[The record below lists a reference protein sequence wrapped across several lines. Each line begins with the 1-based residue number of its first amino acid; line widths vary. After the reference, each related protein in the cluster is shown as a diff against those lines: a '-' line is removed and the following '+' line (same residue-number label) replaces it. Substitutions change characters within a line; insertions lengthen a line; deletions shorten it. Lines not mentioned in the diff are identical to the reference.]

1 MATNSEATDFKT
13 GFTKGYSRR
22 NRMVFK
28 NNFGWSISRESLFD
42 SCKRAYYF
50 HYYLSWGGWNRNA
63 PEDSRRAFKLKR
75 LVSLPLWR
83 GQLVHYIATKI
94 LQSTRSK
101 KRIPAEDDVTSYT
114 IESFNKQLNFSKEK
128 RYRYEPKKIRGKLHT
143 NWLALRDHE
152 YGIDIPPRH
161 IEKTRGECLK
171 AIKALLE
178 SPILDKI
185 SKTDSSK
192 WVIEDIDFSEFAQS
206 FQFEKTTIFLKTDF
220 MFRSNDGTF
229 NIVDWK
235 TFADNPPSSKK
246 RDLGRAGDQLGI
258 YGYYA
263 TAILGEPIGN
273 IKMYEINLLDAAR
286 EVVYTINKKSIERA
300 TKRINKGIAKLA
312 SVLTDNDTEKNNP
325 LTYQYF
331 PPNRGNKCKFCNFSI
346 ICDE

>member
-1 MATNSEATDFKT
+1 
-13 GFTKGYSRR
+13 
-22 NRMVFK
+22 MVFK

-42 SCKRAYYF
+42 SCRRAYYF
-50 HYYLSWGGWNRNA
+50 HYYLSWGGWNKNA
-63 PEDSRRAFKLKR
+63 PEASRKAFKLKR

-94 LQSTRSK
+94 LQSTRAK
-101 KRIPAEDDVTSYT
+101 KRIPAEDDVTRYT
-114 IESFNKQLNFSKEK
+114 MESFNKQLDFSKEK
-128 RYRYEPKKIRGKLHT
+128 KYLHEPKKTRGKLNT
-143 NWLALRDHE
+143 NWLALRDHQ
-152 YGIDIPPRH
+152 YGINIPAKRL
-161 IEKTRGECLK
+161 EKTRGECLK

-206 FQFEKTTIFLKTDF
+206 FQFEETTIFLKTDF

-235 TFADNPPSSKK
+235 TFANNPSSSKK

-263 TAILGEPIGN
+263 ATILGEPLSN
-273 IKMYEINLLDAAR
+273 IRMYEVNLLDAAR
-286 EVVYTINKKSIERA
+286 EEIYTINKESVEKA
-300 TKRINKGIAKLA
+300 TRRIKKGIAKLA
-312 SVLTDNDTEKNNP
+312 STLTDNDIVKNSP
-325 LTYQYF
+325 LDYQHF
-331 PPNRGNKCKFCNFSI
+331 PPNRGNKCNFCNFRI